1 MNRIEGIYGILPADL
16 PLDALLKKA
25 EAAMK
30 GGVRMLQLRDKKQGF
45 KHLLGRAMQL
55 HDLTARFQAKLMIN
69 DSVQAALESGAEGV
83 HLGRDD
89 APNLTR
95 LRAQAGKDLII
106 GISCKADAA
115 FARHALDAGADYVS
129 FGAIYST
136 ASKASAS
143 VIGIDRLAKARHLF
157 PSENIVAIGGIDES
171 NLAEVRV
178 AGADA
183 AAVISGLFEADDVE
197 ACARRLLGLWQA
209 AA

>member
-30 GGVRMLQLRDKKQGF
+30 GGVRALQLRDKKQGF
-45 KHLLGRAMQL
+45 KHLLGRAMRL
-55 HDLTARFQAKLMIN
+55 HELTARFKAKLMIN

-95 LRAQAGKDLII
+95 LRAQVGKDLII

-143 VIGIDRLAKARHLF
+143 VIGIDRLAKARRLF

-171 NLAEVRV
+171 NLAEVRA

-183 AAVISGLFEADDVE
+183 AAVISGLFEAGDVE
-197 ACARRLLGLWQA
+197 ACSRRLLGLWQA